1 MIQSVCMY
9 TVDLPPRLLCFTVP
23 VGAGAVFHSYIYIFF
38 LPHKNNINPP
48 TKYETSNDMCPL
60 IIPNINE
67 IIDIIINAIPLPKN
81 DLLTFSSFF
90 EMDITIDVVKV
101 KDHLPNEAEY
111 IIVNK
116 I

>member
-1 MIQSVCMY
+1 
-9 TVDLPPRLLCFTVP
+9 
-23 VGAGAVFHSYIYIFF
+23 
-38 LPHKNNINPP
+38 
-48 TKYETSNDMCPL
+48 MCPL

-101 KDHLPNEAEY
+101 KDHLLNEAEY

>member
-1 MIQSVCMY
+1 MKAVPEDDTICMCVY
-9 TVDLPPRLLCFTVP
+9 SRSPPRLLCFTVP

-67 IIDIIINAIPLPKN
+67 IIDIIK
-81 DLLTFSSFF
+81 
-90 EMDITIDVVKV
+90 DVS
-101 KDHLPNEAEY
+101 
-111 IIVNK
+111 NK
-116 I
+116 ISLSPSDLPDILWKSWL